1 MEPSNR
7 HATAAEHSSGS
18 AGLHISAT
26 LLQLV
31 VLSLFKLS
39 SLSSS
44 STAI

>member
-1 MEPSNR
+1 MESSNR
-7 HATAAEHSSGS
+7 HATAAEHSAGS

-31 VLSLFKLS
+31 VLSLFKLT
-39 SLSSS
+39 SLSN